1 MKMAKKLILA
11 SVVLPLVLS
20 TSAFAFGG
28 KDHKGPQ
35 EDCRP
40 GLDRGMMKELNLTD
54 NQKEQ
59 FKTLRKSNKEEMK
72 ERFKDKKDQEE
83 NARMARFDK
92 INALLTA
99 DKFDPA
105 KATELAQEMS
115 QKHIER
121 QVDMLSKQYKMLS
134 ILTPEQK
141 TKLIEMQKDRL
152 EDCGDDRP
160 RRDDRPRGDDMP
172 HRHDKDRH

>member
-35 EDCRP
+35 EECRP

-54 NQKEQ
+54 TQKEQ
-59 FKTLRKSNKEEMK
+59 FKTLRQANKEEMK
-72 ERFKDKKDQEE
+72 GRFNDKKEQGEK
-83 NARMARFDK
+83 ARMAHFDK
-92 INALLTA
+92 VNALLTA

-115 QKHIER
+115 DRHVKR
-121 QVDMLSKQYKMLS
+121 QVDMLGKQHKMLS

-141 TKLIEMQKDRL
+141 TKFIELQKERM
-152 EDCGDDRP
+152 EDC
-160 RRDDRPRGDDMP
+160 DDMP
-172 HRHDKDRH
+172 RHHGKDRK

>member
-28 KDHKGPQ
+28 KDHKGSQ
-35 EDCRP
+35 EECRP

-54 NQKEQ
+54 SQKEQ
-59 FKTLRKSNKEEMK
+59 FKTLRQANKEEMK
-72 ERFKDKKDQEE
+72 ERFNDKKEQGEK
-83 NARMARFDK
+83 ARMAHFDK
-92 INALLTA
+92 VNSLLMA

-115 QKHIER
+115 DKQVKR
-121 QVDMLSKQYKMLS
+121 QVDMLSKQHKMLS

-141 TKLIEMQKDRL
+141 TKFIELQKERM
-152 EDCGDDRP
+152 EDC
-160 RRDDRPRGDDMP
+160 DDMP
-172 HRHDKDRH
+172 RHHGKDRK

>member
-35 EDCRP
+35 DECRP

-54 NQKEQ
+54 TQKEQ
-59 FKTLRKSNKEEMK
+59 FKTLRQANKEEMK
-72 ERFKDKKDQEE
+72 GRFNDQKEQGE
-83 NARMARFDK
+83 KARMAHFDK
-92 INALLTA
+92 VNALLTA

-115 QKHIER
+115 DKQVKR
-121 QVDMLSKQYKMLS
+121 QVDMLSKQHKMLS

-141 TKLIEMQKDRL
+141 TKFIELQKERM
-152 EDCGDDRP
+152 EDC
-160 RRDDRPRGDDMP
+160 DDMP
-172 HRHDKDRH
+172 RHHGKDRK

>member
-35 EDCRP
+35 EECRP

-54 NQKEQ
+54 SQKEQ
-59 FKTLRKSNKEEMK
+59 FKTLRQANKEEMK
-72 ERFKDKKDQEE
+72 ERFNDKKEQGEK
-83 NARMARFDK
+83 ARMAHFDK
-92 INALLTA
+92 VNSLLMA

-115 QKHIER
+115 DKHVKR
-121 QVDMLSKQYKMLS
+121 QVDMLSKQHKMLS

-141 TKLIEMQKDRL
+141 TKFIELQKERM
-152 EDCGDDRP
+152 EDC
-160 RRDDRPRGDDMP
+160 DDMP
-172 HRHDKDRH
+172 RHHGKDRK

>member
-35 EDCRP
+35 EECRP

-54 NQKEQ
+54 SQKEQ
-59 FKTLRKSNKEEMK
+59 FKTLRQANKEEMK
-72 ERFKDKKDQEE
+72 ERFNDKKEQGEK
-83 NARMARFDK
+83 ARMAHFDK
-92 INALLTA
+92 VNSLLMA

-115 QKHIER
+115 DKQVKR
-121 QVDMLSKQYKMLS
+121 QVDMLSKQHKMLS

-141 TKLIEMQKDRL
+141 TKFIDLQKERM
-152 EDCGDDRP
+152 EDC
-160 RRDDRPRGDDMP
+160 DDMP
-172 HRHDKDRH
+172 RHHGKDRK

>member
-35 EDCRP
+35 EECRP

-54 NQKEQ
+54 SQKEQ
-59 FKTLRKSNKEEMK
+59 FKTLRQANKEEMK
-72 ERFKDKKDQEE
+72 ERFSDKKEQGEK
-83 NARMARFDK
+83 ARMAHFDK
-92 INALLTA
+92 VNSLLMA

-115 QKHIER
+115 DKHVKR
-121 QVDMLSKQYKMLS
+121 QVDMLSKQHKMLS

-141 TKLIEMQKDRL
+141 TTFIELQKERM
-152 EDCGDDRP
+152 EDC
-160 RRDDRPRGDDMP
+160 DDMP
-172 HRHDKDRH
+172 RHHGKDRK

>member
-35 EDCRP
+35 EECRP

-54 NQKEQ
+54 SQKEQ
-59 FKTLRKSNKEEMK
+59 FKTLRQANKEEMK
-72 ERFKDKKDQEE
+72 ERFSDKKEQGEK
-83 NARMARFDK
+83 ARMAHFDK
-92 INALLTA
+92 VNSLLMA

-115 QKHIER
+115 DKQVKR
-121 QVDMLSKQYKMLS
+121 QVDMLSKQHKMLS

-141 TKLIEMQKDRL
+141 TKFIELQKERM
-152 EDCGDDRP
+152 EDC
-160 RRDDRPRGDDMP
+160 DDMP
-172 HRHDKDRH
+172 RHHGKDRK

>member
-35 EDCRP
+35 EECRP

-54 NQKEQ
+54 SQKEQ
-59 FKTLRKSNKEEMK
+59 FKTLRQANKEEMK
-72 ERFKDKKDQEE
+72 ERFTDKKEQGEK
-83 NARMARFDK
+83 ARMAHFDK
-92 INALLTA
+92 VNSLLMA

-115 QKHIER
+115 DKHVKR
-121 QVDMLSKQYKMLS
+121 QVDMLSKQHKMLS

-141 TKLIEMQKDRL
+141 TKFIELQKERM
-152 EDCGDDRP
+152 EDC
-160 RRDDRPRGDDMP
+160 DDMP
-172 HRHDKDRH
+172 RHHGKDRK

>member
-35 EDCRP
+35 EECRP

-54 NQKEQ
+54 SQKEQ
-59 FKTLRKSNKEEMK
+59 FKTLRQANKEEMK
-72 ERFKDKKDQEE
+72 ERFNDKKEQGEK
-83 NARMARFDK
+83 ARMAHFDK
-92 INALLTA
+92 VNSLLMA

-115 QKHIER
+115 DKQVKR
-121 QVDMLSKQYKMLS
+121 QVDMLSKQHKMLS

-141 TKLIEMQKDRL
+141 TKFIELQKERM
-152 EDCGDDRP
+152 EDC
-160 RRDDRPRGDDMP
+160 DDMP
-172 HRHDKDRH
+172 RHHGKDRK

>member
-1 MKMAKKLILA
+1 MKMVKKLILA

-35 EDCRP
+35 DECRP

-54 NQKEQ
+54 TQKEQ
-59 FKTLRKSNKEEMK
+59 FKTLRQANKEEMK
-72 ERFKDKKDQEE
+72 GRFNDQKEQGE
-83 NARMARFDK
+83 KARMAHFDK
-92 INALLTA
+92 VNALLTA

-115 QKHIER
+115 DKQVKR
-121 QVDMLSKQYKMLS
+121 QVDMLSKQHKMLS

-141 TKLIEMQKDRL
+141 TKFIELQKERM
-152 EDCGDDRP
+152 EDC
-160 RRDDRPRGDDMP
+160 DDMP
-172 HRHDKDRH
+172 RHHGKDRK

>member
-35 EDCRP
+35 DECRP

-54 NQKEQ
+54 TQKEQ
-59 FKTLRKSNKEEMK
+59 FKTLRQANKEEMK
-72 ERFKDKKDQEE
+72 ERFNDKKEQGEK
-83 NARMARFDK
+83 ARMAHFDK
-92 INALLTA
+92 VNSLLMA

-115 QKHIER
+115 DKQVKR
-121 QVDMLSKQYKMLS
+121 QVNMLSKQHKMLS

-141 TKLIEMQKDRL
+141 TKFIELQKERM
-152 EDCGDDRP
+152 EDC
-160 RRDDRPRGDDMP
+160 DDMP
-172 HRHDKDRH
+172 RHHGKDRK

>member
-28 KDHKGPQ
+28 KDHKGSQ
-35 EDCRP
+35 EECRP

-54 NQKEQ
+54 SQKEQ
-59 FKTLRKSNKEEMK
+59 FKTLRQANKEEMK
-72 ERFKDKKDQEE
+72 ERFNDKKEQGEK
-83 NARMARFDK
+83 ARMAHFDK
-92 INALLTA
+92 VNSLLMA

-115 QKHIER
+115 DKHVKR
-121 QVDMLSKQYKMLS
+121 QVDMLSKQHKMLS

-141 TKLIEMQKDRL
+141 TKFIELQKERM
-152 EDCGDDRP
+152 EDC
-160 RRDDRPRGDDMP
+160 DDMP
-172 HRHDKDRH
+172 RHHGKDRK

>member
-35 EDCRP
+35 DECRP

-54 NQKEQ
+54 TQKEQ
-59 FKTLRKSNKEEMK
+59 FKTLRQANKEEMK
-72 ERFKDKKDQEE
+72 ERFNDKKEQGEK
-83 NARMARFDK
+83 ARMAHFDK
-92 INALLTA
+92 VNALLTA

-115 QKHIER
+115 DKQVKR
-121 QVDMLSKQYKMLS
+121 QVDMLSKQHKMLS

-141 TKLIEMQKDRL
+141 TKFIELQKERM
-152 EDCGDDRP
+152 EDC
-160 RRDDRPRGDDMP
+160 DDMP
-172 HRHDKDRH
+172 RHHGKDRK

>member
-35 EDCRP
+35 EECRP

-54 NQKEQ
+54 SQKEQ
-59 FKTLRKSNKEEMK
+59 FKTLRQANKEEMK
-72 ERFKDKKDQEE
+72 ERFNDNKEQGEK
-83 NARMARFDK
+83 ARMAHFDK
-92 INALLTA
+92 VNSLLMA

-115 QKHIER
+115 DKQVKR
-121 QVDMLSKQYKMLS
+121 QVDMLSKQHKMLS

-141 TKLIEMQKDRL
+141 TKFIELQKERM
-152 EDCGDDRP
+152 EDC
-160 RRDDRPRGDDMP
+160 DDMP
-172 HRHDKDRH
+172 RHHGKDRK

>member
-35 EDCRP
+35 EECRP

-54 NQKEQ
+54 SQKEQ
-59 FKTLRKSNKEEMK
+59 FKTLRQANKEEMK
-72 ERFKDKKDQEE
+72 ERFNDNKEQGEK
-83 NARMARFDK
+83 ARMAHFDK
-92 INALLTA
+92 VNSLLMA

-115 QKHIER
+115 DKHVKR
-121 QVDMLSKQYKMLS
+121 QVDMLSKQHKMLS

-141 TKLIEMQKDRL
+141 TKFIELQKERM
-152 EDCGDDRP
+152 EDC
-160 RRDDRPRGDDMP
+160 DDMP
-172 HRHDKDRH
+172 RHHGKDRK

>member
-35 EDCRP
+35 EECRP

-54 NQKEQ
+54 SQKEQ
-59 FKTLRKSNKEEMK
+59 FKTLRQANKEEMK
-72 ERFKDKKDQEE
+72 ERFNDKKEQGEK
-83 NARMARFDK
+83 ARMAHFDK
-92 INALLTA
+92 VNSLLMA

-115 QKHIER
+115 DRQVKR
-121 QVDMLSKQYKMLS
+121 QVDMLSKQHKMLS

-141 TKLIEMQKDRL
+141 TKFIELQKERM
-152 EDCGDDRP
+152 EDC
-160 RRDDRPRGDDMP
+160 DDMP
-172 HRHDKDRH
+172 RHHGKDRK

>member
-35 EDCRP
+35 DDCRP

-54 NQKEQ
+54 TQKEQ
-59 FKTLRKSNKEEMK
+59 FKTLRQANKEEMK
-72 ERFKDKKDQEE
+72 ERFNDKKEQGEK
-83 NARMARFDK
+83 ARMAHFDK
-92 INALLTA
+92 VNALLTA

-115 QKHIER
+115 DKQVKR
-121 QVDMLSKQYKMLS
+121 QVDMLSKQHKMLS

-141 TKLIEMQKDRL
+141 TKFIELQKERM
-152 EDCGDDRP
+152 EDC
-160 RRDDRPRGDDMP
+160 DDMP
-172 HRHDKDRH
+172 RHHGKDRK

>member
-35 EDCRP
+35 EECRP

-54 NQKEQ
+54 SQKEQ
-59 FKTLRKSNKEEMK
+59 FKTLRQANKEEMK
-72 ERFKDKKDQEE
+72 ERFSDKKEQGEK
-83 NARMARFDK
+83 ARMAHFDK
-92 INALLTA
+92 VNSLLMA

-115 QKHIER
+115 DKHVKR
-121 QVDMLSKQYKMLS
+121 QVDMLSKQHKMLS

-141 TKLIEMQKDRL
+141 TKFIELQKERM
-152 EDCGDDRP
+152 EDC
-160 RRDDRPRGDDMP
+160 DDMP
-172 HRHDKDRH
+172 RHHGKDRK

>member
-35 EDCRP
+35 DECRP

-54 NQKEQ
+54 TQKEQ
-59 FKTLRKSNKEEMK
+59 FKTLRQANKEEMK
-72 ERFKDKKDQEE
+72 ERFNDKKEQGEK
-83 NARMARFDK
+83 ARMAHFDK
-92 INALLTA
+92 VNALLTA
-99 DKFDPA
+99 DKFDPT

-115 QKHIER
+115 DKQVKR
-121 QVDMLSKQYKMLS
+121 QVDMLSKQHKMLS

-141 TKLIEMQKDRL
+141 TKFIELQKERM
-152 EDCGDDRP
+152 EDC
-160 RRDDRPRGDDMP
+160 DDMP
-172 HRHDKDRH
+172 RHHGKDRK

>member
-1 MKMAKKLILA
+1 MKMAKKLIIA

-35 EDCRP
+35 EECRP

-54 NQKEQ
+54 SQKEQ
-59 FKTLRKSNKEEMK
+59 FKTLRQANKEEMK
-72 ERFKDKKDQEE
+72 ERFSDKKEQGEK
-83 NARMARFDK
+83 ARMAHFDK
-92 INALLTA
+92 VNSLLMA

-115 QKHIER
+115 DKHVKR
-121 QVDMLSKQYKMLS
+121 QVDMLSKQHKMLS

-141 TKLIEMQKDRL
+141 TKFIELQKERM
-152 EDCGDDRP
+152 EDC
-160 RRDDRPRGDDMP
+160 DDMP
-172 HRHDKDRH
+172 RHHGKDRK